1 MKPEE
6 QAQTVRFWPIMI
18 AIFFGTFLAVLAN
31 TTVNVAIPMLMDH
44 FQSPLSSIQWTMTGF
59 MLMTGTVA
67 PLVGYLG
74 DRFSYKKLYVTALV
88 GFTLFS
94 GLCAFAWD
102 SSSLIVFRMLQG
114 SFSGLV
120 MPATMTIIY
129 QVIPREKQPF
139 AMSLW
144 SLSAMLAP
152 AVGPTLSG
160 FLIDAFS
167 WQWLFLMNVPIGV
180 VAIVMVLWLVPYY
193 KMNVPKSFDAFGL
206 VTVVVGSL
214 SLLIAFSEGH
224 NWGWTSAR
232 LLGLTG
238 FGAIAL
244 LLFIRRQLRSDQPLL
259 QLRILRNTRYSTSLL
274 LSSIIT
280 VGLYAGSFLT
290 PLFLQTIQQ
299 ATPLEAGLILL
310 PSSMVMALMMP
321 ITGKLY
327 VKVGPFWL
335 ILAGVALIA
344 LGTYEMG
351 RLSVDVSHGYVMFWM
366 SVRNIGVALSTM
378 PSNNAGMMSVPR
390 ELSGQAS
397 SINNWV
403 RQVIASFSIGL
414 FSSMLASRTA
424 SHAGALAAAGTDGL
438 PAVQLQSFTLG
449 VNDVYMLATVIMILC
464 IPLVFLLRRN
474 AAGTSAT
481 GVRTNA

>member
-1 MKPEE
+1 MKPDE
-6 QAQTVRFWPIMI
+6 QQQTIRFWPVMI

-44 FQSPLSSIQWTMTGF
+44 FESPLSTIQWTMTGF

-67 PLVGYLG
+67 PLVGYFG
-74 DRFSYKKLYVTALV
+74 DRFSYKRLYVFALI

-102 SSSLIVFRMLQG
+102 ARSLIVFRMLQG

-129 QVIPREKQPF
+129 QVIPRERQPF

-152 AVGPTLSG
+152 AIGPTLSG
-160 FLIDAFS
+160 WLIETFN
-167 WQWLFLMNVPIGV
+167 WQWLFLMNVPIGI
-180 VAIVMVLWLVPYY
+180 VAILIVLWLVPYY
-193 KMNVPKSFDAFGL
+193 KLNVPKSFDAFGL

-214 SLLIAFSEGH
+214 SLLVAFSEGH

-232 LLGLTG
+232 LLGLAG
-238 FGAIAL
+238 FGLLAL
-244 LLFIRRQLRSDQPLL
+244 VVFIRRQLRIEQPLL
-259 QLRILRNTRYSTSLL
+259 QLRVLHNARYSTSLV

-290 PLFLQTIQQ
+290 PLFLQTIQH
-299 ATPLEAGLILL
+299 ASPLEAGLILL
-310 PSSMVMALMMP
+310 PSSMVMAIMMP

-351 RLSVDVSHGYVMFWM
+351 RLTVDVSHGYVMFWM
-366 SVRNIGVALSTM
+366 SVRNIGISLSTM
-378 PSNNAGMMSVPR
+378 PASNAGMMSVPR
-390 ELSGQAS
+390 TLSGQAS

-414 FSSMLASRTA
+414 FSSMLASRMATHSA
-424 SHAGALAAAGTDGL
+424 ELAASGGSQPVIA
-438 PAVQLQSFTLG
+438 LQSFTLG

-474 AAGTSAT
+474 AGGAAAGQQKTA
-481 GVRTNA
+481 